1 MWSRGFLVIFLA
13 LFITVPASAFERP
26 FPPAAKRGT
35 MSPARHPEIVI
46 DGNTRN
52 LSPGARIW
60 NQDNLI
66 ELPAALRGNEF
77 VVNYTEDDQGA
88 IDRVW
93 ILTRDEASK
102 ALPKLPK

>member
-1 MWSRGFLVIFLA
+1 MRSRGFLTFLLAVFFAMPA
-13 LFITVPASAFERP
+13 LAFERP

-35 MSPARHPEIVI
+35 MSPARHPEIMI
-46 DGNTRN
+46 DGNKRS

-66 ELPAALRGNEF
+66 EVPAALRSGDF
-77 VVNYTEDDQGA
+77 VVNYTEDDLGA
-88 IDRVW
+88 IDRIW

-102 ALPKLPK
+102 TLPK